1 MLFDRSD
8 LVSVLRSYCEFGFQI
23 SRKSWDWLDLAELA
37 ESPAAGISEVEI
49 HQLRLLADR
58 VNAKRSESAESFV
71 PIHGGELATVSF
83 IVDVFRY
90 IAETYCQEEQPGVMR
105 RGLDSTARQTGQETI
120 SKPPPSF
127 VRLFPPTPVLR
138 GGQTDAEFLN
148 GARKT
153 PLLSDR
159 VMQEIILLFVSS
171 ANPAFDPFR
180 VLFHD
185 GDLKNESPYVPM
197 VNGLEKYFATQP
209 PFASLGLTLFESLF
223 APIRAFPT
231 SLKDQVEFI
240 RTRWAH
246 FLPQELLKRAQ
257 LALDILKEEQSLRGK
272 GPGQSEPLRF
282 DREIH
287 RKYLGYAETAA
298 FSEDAD
304 WMSNVILIAKSVHVW
319 LFQLSRQYHR
329 DIRLLSDI
337 PDEELD
343 RLAAWGIT
351 GLWLIGLWE
360 RSSASRR
367 IKQIMGNPEAAS
379 SAYSLYDYVIAHD
392 LGGEEAF
399 QQLKYRAWQRGIRL
413 ASDMVPNHMGIYS
426 RWVVEH
432 PQWFLQS
439 DYPPF
444 PAYQYTG
451 VDLSEDPRVC
461 IQIEDGYWQH
471 RDAAVVFKR
480 IDRWSGDTKYIYH
493 GNDGTSMPWNDTA
506 QLNFLLPE
514 LREAVIQMILHV
526 ARKCPIIRF
535 DAAMTLAKRHFH
547 RLWFPQPGDGGAI
560 PSRAGL
566 GMTMEEFDQVMPKEF
581 WREVVDRVAQELPD
595 TLLLAEAFWL
605 MEGYF
610 VRTLGMHR
618 VYNSAFMNMLHT
630 EDNANYRMTIKNVLE
645 FSPEVLKRFV
655 NFMNNPD
662 ERAAVDQFGR
672 GDKYYGVAVMMVTMP
687 GLPMFGHGQ
696 IEGFAER
703 YGMEY
708 RRSYWD
714 EPVDQAMVSRHETEV
729 FPLMRRRHLF
739 SGAVNFALF
748 DFNTPDGWVD
758 ENVFA
763 YSNRAG
769 GECAIIMFNNK
780 FNSTRGTIHTST
792 AINVADG
799 AQAQLVRRS
808 LAEALG
814 LDTGD
819 NAFYVFRDFQSG
831 LEYLRSGRGL
841 AEQGLYAELRGY
853 QYHAFL
859 DFRLRCDSD
868 GSWRELERRLGGA
881 GVPSIDEV
889 YRELQV
895 EPILAPYRRLMN
907 PATMQGLMTGR
918 SEVHDQICAEIR
930 EFYEAVKRA
939 TGSDTPV
946 EPMVQRFMTRLKVLK
961 SSQPVGDTKA
971 KSRRPKVEESAWE
984 RLAATGLDHV
994 AFAWL
999 TLEML
1004 GEFRTEKDTAPPAVL
1019 AASRIDHWLLIK
1031 AVRGAFEGWL
1041 SDAETAHW
1049 DSRLVLVLL
1058 ANSTLLTPGMSRT
1071 LGESFRQA
1079 LSDVAVS
1086 EYLQVHTHDSVLWL
1100 NKERLERLTA
1110 ALYVA
1115 SRLSAETRKLPPKG
1129 PVIEA
1134 HKNAQRLLA
1143 AAEGA
1148 GYRVEKMLLDLNETG
1163 PGRKFGR

>member
-1 MLFDRSD
+1 MP
-8 LVSVLRSYCEFGFQI
+8 
-23 SRKSWDWLDLAELA
+23 ELA
-37 ESPAAGISEVEI
+37 GAPPDEIPAIEI
-49 HQLRLLADR
+49 LQLRRLADR
-58 VNAKRSESAESFV
+58 VNERRSESTQPSD
-71 PIHGGELATVSF
+71 PIHGGELASVSF

-90 IAETYCQEEQPGVMR
+90 VVEIYCQEEQPGVIR
-105 RGLDSTARQTGQETI
+105 RGLDLTARQLGQATI
-120 SKPPPSF
+120 SQPPPSF
-127 VRLFPPTPVLR
+127 VRLFPPLPVLL
-138 GGQTDAEFLN
+138 GSQSDTKYLDDAMK
-148 GARKT
+148 A
-153 PLLSDR
+153 PLAFDR
-159 VMQEIILLFVSS
+159 IIREIILLFLSS
-171 ANPAFDPFR
+171 ANPAFRPFQ
-180 VLFHD
+180 VLFD
-185 GDLKNESPYVPM
+185 DKDLKTESPYVAM
-197 VNGLEKYFATQP
+197 LNGLEKFFATQP
-209 PFASLGLTLFESLF
+209 PFTRLDLTLFESLF
-223 APIRAFPT
+223 APIRVYPT
-231 SLKDQVEFI
+231 SLKDQVNYI
-240 RTRWAH
+240 RTQWAH
-246 FLPQELLKRAQ
+246 FLPRDLLERAQ
-257 LALDILKEEQSLRGK
+257 LALDFLEEEQRLRGI
-272 GPGQSEPLRF
+272 GPGPNQPLRF
-282 DREIH
+282 DRDTH

-304 WMSNVILIAKSVHVW
+304 WMSNIILIAKSVYVW
-319 LFQLSRQYHR
+319 LFQLSRQYKR

-379 SAYSLYDYVIAHD
+379 SAYSLYDYVIASD

-399 QQLKYRAWQRGIRL
+399 QQLKHRAWQRGIRL

-426 RWVVEH
+426 KWVVEH

-444 PAYQYTG
+444 PVYQFTG
-451 VDLSEDPRVC
+451 VDLSEDQRVC

-480 IDRWSGDTKYIYH
+480 IDRWTGDTKYIYH

-514 LREAVIQMILHV
+514 VREAVIEMILHV
-526 ARKCPIIRF
+526 ARKFPIIRF
-535 DAAMTLAKRHFH
+535 DAAMTLAKRHFQ

-566 GMTMEEFDQVMPKEF
+566 GMTREEFDRVMSKEF

-630 EDNANYRMTIKNVLE
+630 EDNANYRTTIKNVLE

-708 RRSYWD
+708 SRSYWD
-714 EPVDQAMVSRHETEV
+714 EPVDQAMVHRHETEI

-739 SGAVNFALF
+739 SGAANFALY

-769 GECAIIMFNNK
+769 GECAIIVYNNAY
-780 FNSTRGTIHTST
+780 NNTRGTVHMST

-799 AQAQLVRRS
+799 AQTTLVRRP
-808 LAEALG
+808 LAVALG
-814 LDTGD
+814 LDSGD
-819 NAFYVFRDFQSG
+819 NSFYAFRDYQSG
-831 LEYLRSGRGL
+831 LEYIRPGRQL
-841 AEQGLYAELRGY
+841 AEQGLFVELLAY

-859 DFRLRCDSD
+859 DFRLMRDLD

-881 GVPSIDEV
+881 GVPSLDEF

-895 EPILAPYRRLMN
+895 EPILEPYRALMN
-907 PATMQGLMTGR
+907 PSMVRELLTTRAKAHDRVWTG
-918 SEVHDQICAEIR
+918 IR
-930 EFYEAVKRA
+930 NFYEAVGRA
-939 TGSDTPV
+939 TEATALAEPLARRSMAKLKSLGSN
-946 EPMVQRFMTRLKVLK
+946 RLK
-961 SSQPVGDTKA
+961 SGTKA
-971 KSRRPKVEESAWE
+971 KARKSKVEVLAWE
-984 RLAATGLDHV
+984 RPASSELDHV
-994 AFAWL
+994 IFAWL
-999 TLEML
+999 TLEAL
-1004 GEFRTEKDTAPPAVL
+1004 GEFRADQNTAPQPDLAV
-1019 AASRIDHWLLIK
+1019 SRVNQWLLLK
-1031 AVRGAFEGWL
+1031 AVRGAFDGWL
-1041 SDAETAHW
+1041 SDSDTAYW
-1049 DSRLVLVLL
+1049 DSRLVLLLL
-1058 ANSTLLTPGMSRT
+1058 AHPALLAPGSSRT

-1079 LSDVAVS
+1079 LLDSMVG
-1086 EYLQVHTHDSVLWL
+1086 EYLQVHRHDNVLWL
-1100 NKERLERLTA
+1100 NKERLERMTA
-1110 ALYVA
+1110 ALCLA
-1115 SRLSAETRKLPPKG
+1115 ARFSAETKPLSSKRSVAETQKS
-1129 PVIEA
+1129 A
-1134 HKNAQRLLA
+1134 RRLLA
-1143 AAEGA
+1143 AAERV
-1148 GYRVEKMLLDLNETG
+1148 GYRVDKMIQALS
-1163 PGRKFGR
+1163 